1 MMYVCMQNIPKK
13 PRKVAML
20 DYIEMVHV
28 ASMKWK
34 HDVTSMLDSSF
45 PAFIMEG

>member
-1 MMYVCMQNIPKK
+1 MYVCKIYQRK

-20 DYIEMVHV
+20 DYIEMEHV